1 MSGRVALVTG
11 ASSGIG
17 RATAVELARRGERVM
32 ATARRA
38 ELLAELARETG
49 AAYVACSLDDPDAP
63 EKIMEETRRRLG
75 PVEIL
80 INNAAVGTAEDGS
93 VLATPFAA
101 WRRTM
106 AVNLDVPFRLT
117 QLAARDMAGRGW
129 GRVVMVSSTAGQVGG
144 ADMVSY
150 CASKHGLLGLM
161 RAAAM
166 DLASQGVT
174 CNAVLPGWVRTG
186 AAQRSAGTEALA
198 RGVPA
203 EDVWAER
210 AASYPAGRL
219 VTTAEVAHTI
229 AFLASEEASG
239 ISGEAITI
247 ALAGLW

>member
-17 RATAVELARRGERVM
+17 RAAAVELGRRGLRVM
-32 ATARRA
+32 ATARRE
-38 ELLAELARETG
+38 ELLQELARESG
-49 AAYVACSLDDPDAP
+49 AAFVACSLDAPDAP
-63 EKIMEETRRRLG
+63 ERIMEETHRRLG
-75 PVEIL
+75 PVEVL
-80 INNAAVGTAEDGS
+80 VNNAATGTGEDGS
-93 VLATPFAA
+93 VLETEFAA

-106 AVNLDVPFRLT
+106 AVNLDAQFRLT
-117 QLAARDMAGRGW
+117 QLAARDMVERGW

-144 ADMVSY
+144 ANMVSY

-166 DLASQGVT
+166 DLACHGIT
-174 CNAVLPGWVRTG
+174 CNAVLPGWVRT
-186 AAQRSAGTEALA
+186 ATAELSAGTEALS
-198 RGVPA
+198 RGMQV
-203 EDVWAER
+203 EEVWAER

-219 VTTAEVAHTI
+219 VTTTEVARAI

-239 ISGEAITI
+239 ISGEAITV